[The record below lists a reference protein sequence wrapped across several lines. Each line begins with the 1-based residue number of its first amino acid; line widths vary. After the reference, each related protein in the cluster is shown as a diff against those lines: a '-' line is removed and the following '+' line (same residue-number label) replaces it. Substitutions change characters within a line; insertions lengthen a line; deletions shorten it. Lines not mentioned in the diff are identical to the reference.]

1 MLLQGFWSVFIPQLV
16 QYHGVHH
23 DIHGHSSVGLVED
36 CSAIS
41 CLDCGINGIWDGQ
54 AWLV

>member
-1 MLLQGFWSVFIPQLV
+1 MLLQDFWSVFIPQLA

-41 CLDCGINGIWDGQ
+41 
-54 AWLV
+54 